1 MAERGST
8 THSPRVDDAL
18 EHEVDSLTR
27 GAPVE
32 ARSEEWRQMEAAA
45 EGEPKPDAVVS
56 VDQVELRSTL
66 AISLRPSALPA
77 DRERLLEVAR
87 EEHAEDRVVE
97 WLAALPAAAV
107 FANVQSV
114 WEALGGAHESRD
126 HPLEP
131 VVAEPAPHA
140 AAPTAPAASSQPAA
154 QSPLTASDVPG
165 EPAESEATDAPVEA
179 PADGG
184 SLIEQGVR
192 IALAG
197 AAVVVG
203 LTIEVVRVVLRKR

>member
-1 MAERGST
+1 MSERGST

-66 AISLRPSALPA
+66 AISLRPSAFPA
-77 DRERLLEVAR
+77 DRERLLQVAR

-114 WEALGGAHESRD
+114 WEALGGAHESRE

-131 VVAEPAPHA
+131 VVAEPTPPAPVASPERA
-140 AAPTAPAASSQPAA
+140 ARPAPTEPAASTEPAPPEPAA
-154 QSPLTASDVPG
+154 PEPTA
-165 EPAESEATDAPVEA
+165 E
-179 PADGG
+179 GG
-184 SLIEQGVR
+184 SLLEQGVR

-197 AAVVVG
+197 AAAVVG